1 MKKSSN
7 IGQKGE
13 DLAAR
18 YLVDKGYSIR
28 HRNFRSGRME
38 IDLIAETDDWL
49 VFVEVKSRS
58 DVKFGYP
65 EEGLSTQQEDRIRT
79 AAEHYLDQI
88 EKPKRIRFD
97 IIAIVWQPNIQIKH
111 FEDAF

>member
-1 MKKSSN
+1 MKKRSN

-13 DLAAR
+13 DLAAQ

-38 IDLIAETDDWL
+38 IDIIAESDHCL

-58 DVKFGYP
+58 DSKFGYP
-65 EEGLSTQQEDRIRT
+65 EEGLSLQQEDRIRS
-79 AAEHYLDQI
+79 AAEYYLDQV
-88 EKPKRIRFD
+88 ENPKRIRFD
-97 IIAIVWQPNIQIKH
+97 IIAILWGPSIQIKH